1 MRIRGIVGV
10 CGVLQVLAGPIVA
23 AETNVLGG
31 SFGSTSAPLPDATGS
46 VFRVLAALAVVMA
59 VFVGMLWVIR
69 NWQNL
74 LAKRNGS
81 PKLVIEEARAIGNR
95 STLYLIA
102 HADRTLLIASSPQGV
117 HFLADLSNGPG
128 FGRPTVGLEP
138 PKGSSTSSFEKEL
151 IQRTSGGL

>member
-1 MRIRGIVGV
+1 MVLVSVWVCVHAALVG
-10 CGVLQVLAGPIVA
+10 CGRAVA
-23 AETNVLGG
+23 AETNTL
-31 SFGSTSAPLPDATGS
+31 SAPLVTAAPPLPDATGS

-74 LAKRNGS
+74 IAKRNGA
-81 PKLVIEEARAIGNR
+81 PKLIIEEARAIGNR
-95 STLYLIA
+95 STLYLVT
-102 HADRTLLIASSPQGV
+102 HVDRTLLIASSPQGV
-117 HFLADLSNGPG
+117 HFLADLSSGPG
-128 FGRPTVGLEP
+128 LGRSPVGLEP